1 MTNLSYERY
10 KLMQEEKMKTY
21 NLNGYKVVV
30 CCDVFERYVKKDI
43 IWIDH
48 TDDGKP
54 IPMFCMYEGGTSKP
68 IKNCPHCGREVEVL

>member
-1 MTNLSYERY
+1 
-10 KLMQEEKMKTY
+10 MKTFK
-21 NLNGYKVVV
+21 LNGHKVVV
-30 CCDVFERYVKKDI
+30 CCDPFERYVKKDI

-48 TDDGKP
+48 TDDWKP